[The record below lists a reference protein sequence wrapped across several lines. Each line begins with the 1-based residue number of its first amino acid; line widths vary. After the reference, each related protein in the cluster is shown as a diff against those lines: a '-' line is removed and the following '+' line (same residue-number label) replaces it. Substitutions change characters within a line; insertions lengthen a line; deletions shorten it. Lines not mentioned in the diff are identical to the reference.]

1 MFCLTSD
8 DEGESILNCVV
19 EIYCSCYGYS
29 FIIEIY
35 ILKHLFIAGA
45 NLARAV
51 RREGFG
57 AQKAE
62 GRAGAEDANGSWK

>member
-1 MFCLTSD
+1 MMKENQSLHQFHNRDL
-8 DEGESILNCVV
+8 
-19 EIYCSCYGYS
+19 Y
-29 FIIEIY
+29 
-35 ILKHLFIAGA
+35 LKHLFIAGA

-62 GRAGAEDANGSWK
+62 GRAGAEDANGS